1 MSEDVVTFRYTGD
14 REERLDKIV
23 SEELEDQSR
32 TRVQK
37 LIGEGYVSVAGT
49 TIEKKSE
56 RVGPGTSIEVIL
68 PPPEPTELIPE
79 DIPLEIVFE
88 NEDILAVNK
97 PAGMVV
103 HPAAGHSSGTLVNAV
118 LAHVPEIEGVGGVQR
133 PGLVHRLDQDTSGV
147 ILLAKTDQAHR
158 FLQEQ
163 FQERRV
169 KKVYLA
175 LVDGRPPTPKGRVEV
190 AIGRDRGHRK
200 RMAPVLAEQGK
211 EAVSEYFT
219 LETFTDHTYLEV
231 HPITGRTHQI
241 RVHLAFLECPV
252 AGDQTYGRN
261 NPSLPLE
268 RHFLHA
274 ARLTIHL
281 PGQEEEQT
289 IRAPLPDD
297 LSSILQRLR
306 ENKRNTNHD

>member
-1 MSEDVVTFRYTGD
+1 MTEEVVTFRYQGE
-14 REERLDKIV
+14 REERLDKV
-23 SEELEDQSR
+23 VAEELEDQSR

-37 LIGEGYVSVAGT
+37 LIGEGYVSVAGM

-56 RVGPGTSIEVIL
+56 LVEPGASIEVIL

-79 DIPLEIVFE
+79 DIPLEIIFE
-88 NEDILAVNK
+88 NEDVLAVNK

-103 HPAAGHSSGTLVNAV
+103 HPSPGHSSGTLVNAV
-118 LAHVPEIEGVGGVQR
+118 LAHIPEIEGVGGVQR

-147 ILLAKTDQAHR
+147 ILLAKNDQAHH

-169 KKVYLA
+169 NKVYLA

-190 AIGRDRGHRK
+190 AVGRDRGHRK
-200 RMAPVLAEQGK
+200 RMAPVMPEQGK

-219 LETFTDHTYLEV
+219 LETFSNHTYLEV
-231 HPITGRTHQI
+231 HPITGRTHQV

-252 AGDQTYGRN
+252 VGDQTYGRN

-274 ARLTIHL
+274 ARLSILL
-281 PGQEEEQT
+281 PDQEEEQT
-289 IRAPLPDD
+289 IGAPLPDD
-297 LSSILQRLR
+297 LSDILHRLR
-306 ENKRNTNHD
+306 QNKRNMDHD

>member
-1 MSEDVVTFRYTGD
+1 MSEDVVTFQYGD
-14 REERLDKIV
+14 EGEERLDKIIAA
-23 SEELEDQSR
+23 ELEDQSR
-32 TRVQK
+32 TRVQE
-37 LIGEGYVSVAGT
+37 LIVEGYVSVAGS

-56 RVGPGTSIEVIL
+56 LVEPGASIKVIL
-68 PPPEPTELIPE
+68 PPPQPTELIPE
-79 DIPLEIVFE
+79 DIPLEIIFE
-88 NEDILAVNK
+88 TQDVLAVNK

-103 HPAAGHSSGTLVNAV
+103 HPGAGHPSGTLVNAV
-118 LAHVPEIEGVGGVQR
+118 LAQVPEIEGVGGVQR

-147 ILLAKTDQAHR
+147 ILLAKNDQAHH

-190 AIGRDRGHRK
+190 AVGRDPGHRK
-200 RMAPVLAEQGK
+200 RMAPVIPEQGK

-219 LETFTDHTYLEV
+219 LETFPDHTYLEV

-252 AGDQTYGRN
+252 VGDQTYGRN
-261 NPSLPLE
+261 TPSLPLE

-274 ARLTIHL
+274 ARLSILL

-289 IRAPLPDD
+289 ITAPLPGD
-297 LSSILQRLR
+297 LSKLLQRLR
-306 ENKRNTNHD
+306 EKQRNINHD